1 MGLNYHFYSF
11 GPCTFH
17 WYIKQYEYDLKKPQ
31 TMSKEAYE
39 KGILHSFPPENDI
52 RSSFVAHATTP
63 IGPQSDPSG
72 LLTLVHIMVIST
84 TVDMTLKNT
93 I

>member
-1 MGLNYHFYSF
+1 
-11 GPCTFH
+11 
-17 WYIKQYEYDLKKPQ
+17 
-31 TMSKEAYE
+31 MSTEAYE

-72 LLTLVHIMVIST
+72 LLTLAHVKVILT
-84 TVDMTLKNT
+84 IVDMTLKT
-93 I
+93 LFKRDESL